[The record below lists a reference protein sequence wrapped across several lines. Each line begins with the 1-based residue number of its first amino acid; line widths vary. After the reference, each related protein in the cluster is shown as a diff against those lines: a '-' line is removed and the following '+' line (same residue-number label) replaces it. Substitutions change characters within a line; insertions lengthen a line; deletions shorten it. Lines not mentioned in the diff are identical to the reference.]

1 MKQPSYSFCKLFRRT
16 ANMAPRWCHI
26 YRMGDISNNL
36 KEIFGQALNNT
47 SERSEESNKLKNNL
61 QQITIITKFA

>member
-1 MKQPSYSFCKLFRRT
+1 
-16 ANMAPRWCHI
+16 
-26 YRMGDISNNL
+26 MGDISNNL

-61 QQITIITKFA
+61 QQITIITKFAWMNQQTIDKQNNHSYEKY

>member
-36 KEIFGQALNNT
+36 KEIFGQALNNM
-47 SERSEESNKLKNNL
+47 SNKLNNNL